1 MNPQIV
7 SRLAI
12 VVLYLIAIFAFNTP
26 WILSTIV
33 MVVLIAVSQKMLP
46 GSKNNSVEA
55 GENSAS

>member
-12 VVLYLIAIFAFNTP
+12 VVLYLVCIFVLHTP

-33 MVVLIAVSQKMLP
+33 MVILIAVSQQMLP
-46 GSKNNSVEA
+46 GSKNSSVDA

>member
-1 MNPQIV
+1 MNLQIV
-7 SRLAI
+7 PRLA
-12 VVLYLIAIFAFNTP
+12 VVAIYLVCIFIFHTP